1 MGSEARRRLPRP
13 NCDVVRRL
21 LHVSLLGL
29 PLLHR
34 WLRRRRERPLGRVR
48 TRLPA
53 LASSAFPTTF
63 AATALAATGTA
74 TGTATLVT
82 AKCSAP
88 IDAEPSV
95 LLWPH

>member
-1 MGSEARRRLPRP
+1 MGCGARRRVPRS
-13 NCDVVRRL
+13 NRDVVRRL
-21 LHVSLLGL
+21 LQGRLVGL

-34 WLRRRRERPLGRVR
+34 WLQGPPDAPLGRVR
-48 TRLPA
+48 ARLPA
-53 LASSAFPTTF
+53 LASSTFPTTF